1 MFIFNVSFPRH
12 LQMEFP
18 IKLKTVKKQIIIGKT
33 RDKHSNKL
41 GYHLLPNIFKD
52 ELVAKFWYYIN
63 YKFLI
68 MDKCYWLENT
78 EYEKQNIW

>member
-33 RDKHSNKL
+33 RDKHNNKL
-41 GYHLLPNIFKD
+41 GYHLLPNIF
-52 ELVAKFWYYIN
+52 N
-63 YKFLI
+63 FLK
-68 MDKCYWLENT
+68 MN
-78 EYEKQNIW
+78 